1 MLLTKKTTFFRD
13 SGLVA
18 TTSPLLPSN
27 KTGPVVCEPNLT
39 RIPHPYSL
47 RAALHHWLASKPI
60 YDGTCDELC
69 RIVLDK
75 VTGLVNGEQGH
86 SMHVCIST
94 VKSLDQE
101 QLHNRKARPNV

>member
-1 MLLTKKTTFFRD
+1 MKP
-13 SGLVA
+13 
-18 TTSPLLPSN
+18 SPAPLFP
-27 KTGPVVCEPNLT
+27 G
-39 RIPHPYSL
+39 
-47 RAALHHWLASKPI
+47 LASKPVYYVAGDDI
-60 YDGTCDELC
+60 G